1 MLTLNA
7 ILRRLSGLN
16 REDLRH
22 IAVASGVPF
31 DTLVK
36 IARGETPN
44 PRVLT
49 TEALSDYFERD
60 PVEAR

>member
-1 MLTLNA
+1 MLDFNA

-22 IAVASGVPF
+22 IADSSGVPF
-31 DTLVK
+31 DTLLK
-36 IARGETPN
+36 IANGETKN

-49 TEALSDYFERD
+49 VEPLVAYFER
-60 PVEAR
+60 ETA